1 MKNLKLLFSLV
12 LAAGCV
18 TMIGCSKSNNNSST
32 PPASSDSVLYTNWT
46 PLNMSGFT
54 DGVGDTFFA
63 QTIIA
68 KSITA
73 AVINHG
79 LVLGYVMNID
89 QGNDTLIENVSDI
102 MTMVVYRD
110 SIYLQSNPF
119 QINSS
124 ANDYSGVPFRYVIVP
139 GKIFTTRVAGTV
151 KTYTAAQLN
160 TMSYAEV
167 RNLFN
172 LPDLFNIPK
181 GYIVPSKSFSKI
193 KP

>member
-1 MKNLKLLFSLV
+1 
-12 LAAGCV
+12 
-18 TMIGCSKSNNNSST
+18 
-32 PPASSDSVLYTNWT
+32 
-46 PLNMSGFT
+46 MSGFT
-54 DGVGDTFFA
+54 DGVGDTFFS

-68 KSITA
+68 PSITA

-89 QGNDTLIENVSDI
+89 QGNDTLIENVADI

-119 QINSS
+119 FANSS
-124 ANDYSGVPFRYVIVP
+124 ANDYSQVPFRYVVIP
-139 GKIFTTRVAGTV
+139 GKIFTNRVGGTV
-151 KTYTAAQLN
+151 QTYTAAELN
-160 TMSYAEV
+160 TMSYAQV

-172 LPDLFNIPK
+172 LPDLFNVPK

-193 KP
+193 KQ